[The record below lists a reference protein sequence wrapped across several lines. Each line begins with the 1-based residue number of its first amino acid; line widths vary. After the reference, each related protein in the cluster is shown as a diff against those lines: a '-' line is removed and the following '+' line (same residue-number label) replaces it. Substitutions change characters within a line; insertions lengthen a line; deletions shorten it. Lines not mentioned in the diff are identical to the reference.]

1 MEITFNRQCGKCTK
15 MLHYKN
21 QKTYDAAIRKNTIC
35 PSCRSEENN
44 KSPKR
49 NSKKDKNPAWCGY
62 GDVPGKVHSKLK
74 RDAIKRNIDFEIN
87 IEDISD
93 QYENQNKLCAFTGVP
108 IKFGVDASVDRINS
122 SLGYAP
128 NNIQIVHK
136 DLNMM
141 KKDMPNEI
149 FIAWCKLVSNYAKE

>member
-1 MEITFNRQCGKCTK
+1 MDIVFNRECGKCTK

-35 PSCRSEENN
+35 PSCRAEESN
-44 KSPKR
+44 KSPNR
-49 NSKKDKNPAWCGY
+49 NSKKDNNPAWCGY
-62 GDVPGKVHSKLK
+62 GDVPGKVYSKLK
-74 RDAIKRNIDFEIN
+74 RDAIKRNVDFEIS

-93 QYENQNKLCAFTGVP
+93 QYENQNKLCAFTGIPV
-108 IKFGVDASVDRINS
+108 KFGENASVDRINS
-122 SLGYAP
+122 LLGYSS

-141 KKDMPNEI
+141 KKDMPNEV
-149 FIAWCKLVSNYAKE
+149 FIAWCKLVANYGKE